1 MTMQCCDYVWHN
13 GIRYTLVDT
22 ENGKSLIS
30 AADFA
35 VDGYVCCTDCYRGYT
50 AEYFIEN
57 GVIYG
62 EKTVENYPAGG
73 HIIEQII
80 SGRMVMHYTGS
91 LVIAANKDGRHFPAQ
106 NITDFLDSDRALE
119 LTFADGRLTETLD
132 LTPAAQAWKSS
143 HRAAADR
150 EQEYAQREEAAR
162 AALSHEYGT
171 NYKWGG

>member
-1 MTMQCCDYVWHN
+1 MTMQFCDYVWYN
-13 GIRYTLVDT
+13 GVKFTLVDT
-22 ENGKSLIS
+22 EEGTSLIDS
-30 AADFA
+30 ADFDVEGTCRTA
-35 VDGYVCCTDCYRGYT
+35 CYRGYT
-50 AEYFIEN
+50 AEYFIED

-91 LVIAANKDGRHFPAQ
+91 LVIAANKDDRHFPAQ

>member
-1 MTMQCCDYVWHN
+1 MTMQCCDYVWYN
-13 GIRYTLVDT
+13 GIRYTLVDI

-35 VDGYVCCTDCYRGYT
+35 VEGYVCCTDCYRGYT

-62 EKTVENYPAGG
+62 KKTVEHYPAG
-73 HIIEQII
+73 ERLTELNT
-80 SGRMVMHYTGS
+80 SERMRMHYTGS
-91 LVIAANKDGRHFPAQ
+91 LVIAANKSGHFPAQ
-106 NITDFLDSDRALE
+106 DITDFLYSDRALE
-119 LTFADGRLTETLD
+119 LTFDDGRLTETLD

-143 HRAAADR
+143 RRAAADW

>member
-1 MTMQCCDYVWHN
+1 MTMQFCDYVWYN
-13 GIRYTLVDT
+13 GVKFTLVDT
-22 ENGKSLIS
+22 EEGTSLIDS
-30 AADFA
+30 ADFD
-35 VDGYVCCTDCYRGYT
+35 VEGGTCCSACYRGYT
-50 AEYFIEN
+50 AEYFIED

-73 HIIEQII
+73 RVIEQII

-119 LTFADGRLTETLD
+119 LTFADGQLIDVID
-132 LTPAAQAWKSS
+132 LTPAVQAWKGS
-143 HRAAADR
+143 HRIAENW
-150 EQEYAQREEAAR
+150 EQEYAQRDEAAR

>member
-1 MTMQCCDYVWHN
+1 MTMQFCDYVWYN
-13 GIRYTLVDT
+13 GVKFTLVDT
-22 ENGKSLIS
+22 EEGTSLIDS
-30 AADFA
+30 ADFDVEGGA
-35 VDGYVCCTDCYRGYT
+35 CCTACYRGYT
-50 AEYFIEN
+50 AEYFIED

-91 LVIAANKDGRHFPAQ
+91 LVIAANKNGGYVPAQ
-106 NITDFLDSDRALE
+106 DVADFLFCDRAME
-119 LTFADGRLTETLD
+119 LTFADGQLIDAID
-132 LTPAAQAWKSS
+132 LTPAAQAWKNSP
-143 HRAAADR
+143 RCATLQQEFDR
-150 EQEYAQREEAAR
+150 EKEAAR

>member
-1 MTMQCCDYVWHN
+1 MTMQFCDYVWYN
-13 GIRYTLVDT
+13 GVKFTLVDT
-22 ENGKSLIS
+22 EEGTSLIDS
-30 AADFA
+30 ADFD
-35 VDGYVCCTDCYRGYT
+35 VEGGTCCTACYRGYT
-50 AEYFIEN
+50 AEYFIED

-73 HIIEQII
+73 RVIEQII

-106 NITDFLDSDRALE
+106 DITDFLDSDRALE